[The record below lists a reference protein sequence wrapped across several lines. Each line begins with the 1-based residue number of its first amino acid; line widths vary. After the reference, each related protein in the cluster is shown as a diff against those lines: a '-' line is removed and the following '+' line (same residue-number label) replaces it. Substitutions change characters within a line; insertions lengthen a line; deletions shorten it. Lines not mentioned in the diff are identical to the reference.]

1 MSPTKI
7 KMAKEEKKRIRE
19 LKKTQRKEL
28 EKMRDS
34 QNAAIKQVRRDATP
48 TFFLMPI
55 FKKIARGE
63 VWLACPLSRSNHTR
77 EIGESG
83 NEGGQVPNIGGI
95 YPTTRVVG
103 WIRAP
108 RATTTRAIDAD
119 ASPRLASNRP
129 RRLQIPLQIPRLFGF
144 RGFLVFLRL
153 FFSFTFFPPTPTPPP
168 FLPRRRRLNTIEP
181 TPPHP
186 YFRPPLAN
194 AQDSSSGKWK
204 FLMAQTE
211 VFSHFLAGTKK
222 VEAGKKKGRRG
233 KQAEDAEDAE
243 LVEQAEVGRVYSC

>member
-83 NEGGQVPNIGGI
+83 KEGGQVPNIGGI

-129 RRLQIPLQIPRLFGF
+129 RRLPLQIPRLFGF

-153 FFSFTFFPPTPTPPP
+153 FFLLRFSLP
-168 FLPRRRRLNTIEP
+168 LPR
-181 TPPHP
+181 
-186 YFRPPLAN
+186 PLH
-194 AQDSSSGKWK
+194 SS
-204 FLMAQTE
+204 
-211 VFSHFLAGTKK
+211 
-222 VEAGKKKGRRG
+222 R
-233 KQAEDAEDAE
+233 DDDD
-243 LVEQAEVGRVYSC
+243 